1 MKKALLTF
9 TFLISAILGFAQ
21 TTNIPDSNFEHYLE
35 THSKIDLSQVPIGD
49 ANSMGNGID
58 GDHLVTTANISART
72 SLWISRQN
80 ISDLTGI
87 EDFTSLT
94 DFYCS
99 FNNIT
104 VLKLPSVA
112 SFANLDIEGNK
123 ITTIN
128 FPDTVTSLGEF
139 TCQNNDIISIDLN
152 NITYIN
158 YFIADNNKL
167 TSLDLSNTDIEGLN
181 CSGNPDLENI
191 DLRNGADYSEIYEF
205 RIKNNPKLSC
215 VFVDNISSVSSI
227 MKNGVDDNT
236 NFATTVAMCN
246 LITNYTYVPD
256 NNFEQALI
264 DEGLDDVLDD
274 YVLTTNISTIGFLD
288 LTSKNISDLTG
299 IEDFQ
304 ELETFVCDSNQ
315 ITTIDASNNHFLE
328 FSCRNNQLTSLILNE
343 DSAVVDC
350 SNNLLTVLDIPNGI
364 ANLDCSNN
372 NITSLDFS
380 ATTELSILNVSN
392 NNLTF
397 FDFRNGENA
406 QISSSYDFNTGYDYT
421 FDARNN
427 PDLICLFVDDAAF
440 STTNWKKVDA
450 TSHFVENQTQ
460 CDAASIQYTYVPD
473 DNFEQVLIDAQL
485 DDVLDNYV
493 LTDNIK
499 NLTFLNISHKN
510 IADLTGIED
519 FVSLETLSCTDN
531 SLTSL
536 DVTKNTALTYLSFS
550 FNQISTLDLS
560 KNVGLEKLIGVHNE
574 LTSLNIIENTALK
587 HVEVWTNKISTIDL
601 TKNIN
606 LELLHIN
613 NNLISSLDLTKN
625 TALKDVSFGSNTNV
639 EVSQISSIDISNNLQ
654 LESLSFI
661 NTLIENVD
669 VSHLTNLTTL
679 FVRNNRLL
687 NLDVSQ
693 NTNLTDFVL
702 NGNQLKTLNVKN
714 GNNINFIRFIAN
726 NNWQLNC
733 IEVDDPVWST
743 ANWKSIDN
751 HSSFGDNCHYLE
763 TYVPDDNFEQALVDL
778 GYDAGSLDDYVLT
791 TNIIDVTSL
800 DISSKNISDLT
811 GIEDF
816 KALINFNCNDN
827 NISSLD
833 LSGNQ
838 NLQELDCGFN
848 QLVRLDF
855 YNNMKLTKVY
865 CNNNLLT
872 AIESLHYQQDL
883 MFLDCSN
890 NSLTDIA
897 VGNNYNLESLSVS
910 NNQLPFLDVS
920 YNLKLTKLKAN
931 QNLMT
936 SLNVKN
942 GNNTNF
948 TEFTALNNP
957 NLTCIFVDN
966 DTWSMKNWT
975 NIDATSNFVEN
986 EAACNSLSVSE
997 FTNATFRILS
1007 NPVKEN
1013 ILISIDE
1020 KVDFVFSNI
1029 NGEILKIGE
1038 LKEGNNTINVSKY
1051 AKGVYFLRISNHQ
1064 KSSTK
1069 KIILH

>member
-1 MKKALLTF
+1 M
-9 TFLISAILGFAQ
+9 FLMCAIIGFAQ
-21 TTNIPDSNFEHYLE
+21 TTNIPDTNFEHYLE
-35 THSKIDLSQVPIGD
+35 THSKIDLSQVEVGD
-49 ANSMGNGID
+49 ENSMGNGID

-72 SLWISRQN
+72 SLYISRQN

-104 VLKLPSVA
+104 VLKLPSVS

-128 FPDTVTSLGEF
+128 FPDSVTSLGEF
-139 TCQNNDIISIDLN
+139 TCQNNDITSINLN

-158 YFIADNNKL
+158 YFIADNNEL
-167 TSLDLSNTDIEGLN
+167 TSLDLSNTDVEGLN
-181 CSGNPDLENI
+181 CSGNPDLESI

-205 RIKNNPKLSC
+205 RVKNSPKLSC
-215 VFVDNISSVSSI
+215 IYVDNVASVTSI
-227 MKNGVDDNT
+227 MKNGVDADL
-236 NFATTVAMCN
+236 NFVTTVAMCN
-246 LITNYTYVPD
+246 LLSTHTYVPD

-288 LTSKNISDLTG
+288 VSNKNISDLTG
-299 IEDFQ
+299 IEDFVG
-304 ELETFVCDSNQ
+304 LETLSCENNQ
-315 ITTIDASNNHFLE
+315 LTTLDLSNNHILE
-328 FSCRNNQLTSLILNE
+328 FSCSNNQLTSLILNA
-343 DSAVVDC
+343 DARVVFC
-350 SNNLLTVLDIPNGI
+350 NNNLLTSLNIPTSL

-372 NITSLDFS
+372 NIISLDLS
-380 ATTELSILNVSN
+380 STTELSILNVSN

-397 FDFRNGENA
+397 LDFRNGENA
-406 QISSSYDFNTGYDYT
+406 QISSSYDFNTGDDYS

-427 PDLICLFVDDAAF
+427 TDLTCIFVDDAAF

-460 CDAASIQYTYVPD
+460 CDAATIEYTYVPD

-485 DDVLDNYV
+485 DDVLDDYV

-499 NLTFLNISHKN
+499 NLTFLNVSFKN
-510 IADLTGIED
+510 ISDLTGIED
-519 FVSLETLSCTDN
+519 FVSLVTLSCTDN

-536 DVTKNTALTYLSFS
+536 DVTKNTSLTYLKFS
-550 FNQISTLDLS
+550 FNQISTIDVSQNVVLEQLIGVHNQLLSLDVMNNVSLKRLEIWENNISSLDLS
-560 KNVGLEKLIGVHNE
+560 KNVNLEKLYID
-574 LTSLNIIENTALK
+574 LNPIN
-587 HVEVWTNKISTIDL
+587 TID
-601 TKNIN
+601 
-606 LELLHIN
+606 
-613 NNLISSLDLTKN
+613 ISKN
-625 TALKDVSFGSNTNV
+625 TNLKILSFGGDMNTR
-639 EVSQISSIDISNNLQ
+639 SLISSIDVSKNTL
-654 LESLSFI
+654 LESVSFI
-661 NTLIENVD
+661 YTQIESLD
-669 VSHLTNLTTL
+669 VSHLTNLSTL
-679 FVRNNRLL
+679 LVRNNRLTD
-687 NLDVSQ
+687 LDVSQ
-693 NTNLTDFVL
+693 NTNLTDFVC
-702 NGNQLKTLNVKN
+702 NDNQLKTLNIKN
-714 GNNINFIRFIAN
+714 GNNINIWRFNAT

-743 ANWKSIDN
+743 TNWTSIDN

-763 TYVPDDNFEQALVDL
+763 TYVPDDNFEQALVNL
-778 GYDAGSLDDYVLT
+778 GYDAGTLDDYVVT
-791 TNIIDVTSL
+791 ANIIGVTSL

-811 GIEDF
+811 GLEDF
-816 KALINFNCNDN
+816 KALVNFNCNNN
-827 NISSLD
+827 NINSID

-838 NLQELDCGFN
+838 DLQELDCSFN
-848 QLVRLDF
+848 QIVRLDF
-855 YNNMKLTKVY
+855 YNNINLRKIY
-865 CNNNLLT
+865 CNDNQLT

-883 MFLDCSN
+883 TFLDCSN
-890 NSLTDIA
+890 NSLNDVF
-897 VGNNYNLESLSVS
+897 VGNNSNLEGLYTS
-910 NNQLPFLDVS
+910 NNQLTYIDVS
-920 YNLKLTKLKAN
+920 SNLKLTELKAN

-966 DTWSMKNWT
+966 DTWSMKNWP

-997 FTNATFRILS
+997 FTSSTFKILS

-1013 ILISIDE
+1013 IFISIDE
-1020 KVDFVFSNI
+1020 KVNFLLSNI
-1029 NGEILKIGE
+1029 NGEVLKRGE
-1038 LKEGNNTINVSKY
+1038 LIAGNNTINVSKY
-1051 AKGVYFLRISNHQ
+1051 AKGVYFLRVHNSQ
-1064 KSSTK
+1064 KTITR
-1069 KIILH
+1069 KIIIN